1 MLRIAVTTLCVLA
14 FAQTGQAQEAEAA
27 DKTVKAE
34 ATKPEAVDPKKD
46 AKADKKADAKDEK
59 KEAADGKAKPVDTKA
74 KPADGDAKPAD
85 GDAKPAD
92 GDAKPADGDA
102 KPADGDAKPADGDAK
117 PADGDAKPAD
127 GDKEK
132 KEPVEKLPF
141 IKGDLTSAGANVRIP
156 PRSEYGVR
164 LGVDTIGEDIF
175 LKVSPQIH
183 LIKKRWRLGFH
194 LPLRAPLYSTRA
206 EVSTLLSDQTFTIRQ
221 EDYDQAEDFIA
232 AILYAQYGNK
242 EDPVYLSVSR
252 VGAASLG
259 HGTVMRRFN
268 PNLTTD
274 TTYTSVGLDAYTKHG
289 GFQAFASS
297 VPNPYLWGVLGF
309 IKPVGAISDADPAKS
324 PAGLRSLSVGLVHV
338 QDREAPESLNRNGSL
353 LNLDIDNGYLP
364 IVDSAGAVS
373 ATGVSAEYKFY
384 KSADAKTDLKAY
396 LDISNLGIENGASGM
411 GYSMGGLA
419 RLNFGSGKNT
429 TAMRLRL
436 EGRMFEAGFV
446 PTYFDS
452 LYAQQRYQFASVSDA
467 DGNLSTPTKM
477 VWLNGLTS
485 GADADKMRMGYFV
498 DWAYAKPQ
506 AYGLQVSYENASI
519 QGGSSDD
526 NRYQHLMVHAEMP
539 LLFLEVF
546 GTYHLRG
553 FGTFDEAFKLEQD
566 NEILVGAVRWK
577 LFPFLAFNVR
587 AQKNFSTASYGS
599 GVNSQIRQS
608 SIEGGFKNVWDY
620 GVDCQIG
627 AHY

>member
-1 MLRIAVTTLCVLA
+1 MVRMTITTLCLLVC
-14 FAQTGQAQEAEAA
+14 AQTAVAQDTQPVDSKADNSVKETEADKPAEDVKADESAKDAEADESA
-27 DKTVKAE
+27 KDVKAE
-34 ATKPEAVDPKKD
+34 ESAKD
-46 AKADKKADAKDEK
+46 AKADESAKDVKADESAKAKEADPAEKKDEK
-59 KEAADGKAKPVDTKA
+59 PI
-74 KPADGDAKPAD
+74 
-85 GDAKPAD
+85 
-92 GDAKPADGDA
+92 
-102 KPADGDAKPADGDAK
+102 
-117 PADGDAKPAD
+117 
-127 GDKEK
+127 
-132 KEPVEKLPF
+132 EKLPF

-164 LGVDTIGEDIF
+164 VGLDTIGEDIF

-183 LIKKRWRLGFH
+183 LINPKWRLGFH

-206 EVSTLLSDQTFTIRQ
+206 EVSTLLSDQTFTIRP

-232 AILYAQYGNK
+232 AILYAQYGRK

-274 TTYTSVGLDAYTKHG
+274 TTFTSVGLDAYTKHG

-309 IKPVGAISDADPAKS
+309 IKPVGAISDSDPSKS

-338 QDREAPESLNRNGSL
+338 QDRLAPSALNWSGTV
-353 LNLDIDNGYLP
+353 LNLDAENGYVP
-364 IVDSAGAVS
+364 IVDSSGVVS

-384 KSADAKTDLKAY
+384 KSEDAKTDLKAY
-396 LDISNLGIENGASGM
+396 VDVSSLGVENSSSGM
-411 GYSMGGLA
+411 GYSVGTLA
-419 RLNFGSGKNT
+419 RLNFGSGEST

-446 PTYFDS
+446 PSYFDS
-452 LYAQQRYQFASVSDA
+452 LYAQQRYQYKQETDA
-467 DGNLSTPTKM
+467 DGNALTPVTKL
-477 VWLNGLTS
+477 VWLQNLS
-485 GADADKMRMGYFV
+485 NASDKDTMRMGYFV
-498 DWAYAKPQ
+498 DLAYAKPQ
-506 AYGLQVSYENASI
+506 AYGLQFSYENASVS
-519 QGGSSDD
+519 GSSEDQTG
-526 NRYQHLMVHAEMP
+526 YQHLMVHAEMP

-546 GTYHLRG
+546 ATYHLRG
-553 FGTFDEAFKLEQD
+553 FSTFDEAFKLEQD

-577 LFPFLAFNVR
+577 LFPFLAFNIR
-587 AQKNFSTASYGS
+587 AQKNFSTAAYGS
-599 GVNSQIRQS
+599 GVDSQIRQA
-608 SIEGGFKNVWDY
+608 SIDGGFKNVWDY